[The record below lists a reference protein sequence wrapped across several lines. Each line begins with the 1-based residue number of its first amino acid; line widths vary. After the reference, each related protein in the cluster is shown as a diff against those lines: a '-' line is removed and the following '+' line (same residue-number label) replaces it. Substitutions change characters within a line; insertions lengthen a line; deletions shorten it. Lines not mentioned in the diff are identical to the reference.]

1 MIRVIRPW
9 SALLLVGF
17 FCVAVIGQETA
28 NPPPSFSLY
37 AWPYQQAVKPR
48 QAPGG
53 KIDPVR
59 YLPELRYRDGNET
72 HSVNLLPGRQ
82 SKRLTFSGESPIT
95 LFRVLPETNAT
106 EISAVLHLAP
116 GSRDVLFVLYPK
128 DVAGRS
134 YGSFPI
140 NRTSVAQIAGAGII
154 ANLTREKLLV
164 DVNGAKKQLAPREIS
179 PFRMQRTGEDF
190 TRFQVSAETQNG
202 WTVVHSTKR
211 FLSRQGGTVLLLSP
225 SSSRSS
231 RAKPKVVTL
240 SPPR

>member
-1 MIRVIRPW
+1 MIHVIRPW
-9 SALLLVGF
+9 SVLLLAGF
-17 FCVAVIGQETA
+17 ISVAVIGQETA
-28 NPPPSFSLY
+28 TPSLSFSLY

-48 QAPGG
+48 QATAG

-72 HSVNLLPGRQ
+72 RSVNLLPGRQ
-82 SKRLTFSGESPIT
+82 SKRLNFSGESPVT

-116 GSRDVLFVLYPK
+116 HNRDVLFVLYPK

-134 YGSFPI
+134 YGNFPI
-140 NRTSVAQIAGAGII
+140 NRTQVAQTAGAGII

-164 DVNGAKKQLAPREIS
+164 DVNGAKKQLAPQEIS
-179 PFRMQRTGEDF
+179 AFRMQRPGEDF
-190 TRFQVSAETQNG
+190 TRFQISTETQNG

-211 FLSRQGGTVLLLSP
+211 FLSKQGGTVLLLSP
-225 SSSRSS
+225 GSSRSS
-231 RAKPKVVTL
+231 KTKPKVITL